1 MMHLPP
7 EEKKNNLI
15 SRSKGLIDSAVSGFK
30 GRDINALVDEFTQEM
45 TVVAEGLSE
54 ELIITKQELSQLSAA
69 QTISDD
75 QRNQDMTG
83 LRDRMKEIEK
93 RLDILARQKD
103 KQEKKRGTLSA
114 ILRQVTIIA
123 AIIAGAWVITA
134 VLKLFGR

>member
-54 ELIITKQELSQLSAA
+54 ELVMTRQEMSQLSAA

-75 QRNQDMTG
+75 QRSQDMMD
-83 LRDRMKEIEK
+83 LRNRMKEIEK
-93 RLDILARQKD
+93 RLELLSRQKD
-103 KQEKKRGTLSA
+103 KQEKKRSNLSA
-114 ILRQVTIIA
+114 ILTQVTIIA